1 MSKAIIIY
9 DTRSGNTKLLAEKIM
24 KRLEDLEV
32 SVEIYRDKEFKSID
46 SIKDFEIIG
55 LGTPTHAGQMAR
67 TFKKFLKK
75 VNQLNLQGK
84 KLIVF
89 GTGADPNSPPKI
101 CNDIKEMVSPTGLQV
116 IAEIG
121 CVKKPTDDINK
132 EIENS
137 IQKDMF

>member
-24 KRLEDLEV
+24 KRLEDLGT

-46 SIKDFEIIG
+46 SIKSFDIIG
-55 LGTPTHAGQMAR
+55 LGSPTHGGQMAM

-84 KLIVF
+84 KLIIF

-101 CNDIKEMVSPTGLQV
+101 CNDIKETVSPTGLQT

-121 CVKKPTDDINK
+121 CVKKPNDEIDK